1 MSFVGNK
8 IQHFRNEKKITIEE
22 LSQQT
27 GIGIEQLKRIEENA
41 DLPALSILLKIA
53 RVLGLRLGTLLDDL
67 DNLGPAVSNT
77 GCAEVSFSTN
87 SARTPAHM
95 CYHSLARNKANRHM
109 EPFTI
114 EISPI
119 EEDEHE
125 LSSHEGEEFIVVT
138 EGSIEI
144 TYGNENYLLNTG
156 ESIYYDSIVPHHVHA
171 HGGRTARILAVV
183 YVPV

>member
-87 SARTPAHM
+87 SARTHVLPLAGTEQSQPAHGAV
-95 CYHSLARNKANRHM
+95 YHRN
-109 EPFTI
+109 
-114 EISPI
+114 IS
-119 EEDEHE
+119 
-125 LSSHEGEEFIVVT
+125 
-138 EGSIEI
+138 
-144 TYGNENYLLNTG
+144 Y
-156 ESIYYDSIVPHHVHA
+156 
-171 HGGRTARILAVV
+171 
-183 YVPV
+183 

>member
-87 SARTPAHM
+87 SARWHGTKPTGTWSRLPSKYLLLKKTNMNSH
-95 CYHSLARNKANRHM
+95 RTKAK
-109 EPFTI
+109 
-114 EISPI
+114 S
-119 EEDEHE
+119 
-125 LSSHEGEEFIVVT
+125 LSS
-138 EGSIEI
+138 
-144 TYGNENYLLNTG
+144 
-156 ESIYYDSIVPHHVHA
+156 
-171 HGGRTARILAVV
+171 
-183 YVPV
+183 